1 MQAEISPAP
10 SVGEQQRTR
19 STAVPLLLAVA
30 TRSSISSAFV
40 TAANGA
46 AGLNVAVDP
55 CERLVDP
62 AREMPAD
69 PLLPRVAASACSG
82 CLRRRFHASSMF
94 SLVSSLSSIGATA
107 EGVMSCRRSVGI
119 RTENVKTYGF
129 ERLDG
134 AELRSN
140 DLFRPAPVNVAH
152 AASCPPPPPNPA
164 VEVSALSAAGVLE
177 FVDDKWILL
186 KFLY

>member
-1 MQAEISPAP
+1 MQAEISHAP

-140 DLFRPAPVNVAH
+140 DLFRPAAVNVAH

-164 VEVSALSAAGVLE
+164 VEVFALSAAGVLE
-177 FVDDKWILL
+177 FVDDKWIL
-186 KFLY
+186 